1 MSHTTAYVLMYSM
14 YLRHR
19 CLSDNLI
26 QKHVTL
32 LHILFILTLSLHNS
46 CEFHSVPTRLTYRG
60 NTPIKFLAAMLSN
73 SLRASRMIANCG
85 RRQNTALGGLNLITR
100 SFATELGKGLDL
112 LDLDC
117 YDKSTGKRRI
127 QVKAFGETSFRL
139 DETLVKHSVLLLP
152 HSFLL
157 WNAKT
162 FDDITQESLEI
173 FTFMFPTL
181 EILFIGCG
189 EVQPKQLP
197 LELVR
202 YFRSKGIVV
211 EATSTSNAAGMF
223 NVLNAEGRN
232 VGAALLTQHPSSAV
246 FRIPGEFA

>member
-1 MSHTTAYVLMYSM
+1 M
-14 YLRHR
+14 
-19 CLSDNLI
+19 LI
-26 QKHVTL
+26 
-32 LHILFILTLSLHNS
+32 
-46 CEFHSVPTRLTYRG
+46 
-60 NTPIKFLAAMLSN
+60 N
-73 SLRASRMIANCG
+73 SLRASRKIVAKCDW
-85 RRQNTALGGLNLITR
+85 RQNTAFGGTNLASR

-117 YDKSTGKRRI
+117 YDKNTGKRRI

-139 DETLVKHSVLLLP
+139 DEVLVKHSVLLLP

-157 WNAKT
+157 WNAKV

-173 FTFMFPTL
+173 FPLLFPTL

-189 EVQPKQLP
+189 ETQPKQLP

-202 YFRSKGIVV
+202 YFRGKGIVV

-232 VGAALLTQHPSSAV
+232 VAAALLTEQPSTAT

>member
-1 MSHTTAYVLMYSM
+1 M
-14 YLRHR
+14 
-19 CLSDNLI
+19 LI
-26 QKHVTL
+26 
-32 LHILFILTLSLHNS
+32 
-46 CEFHSVPTRLTYRG
+46 
-60 NTPIKFLAAMLSN
+60 N
-73 SLRASRMIANCG
+73 SLRVSRKIVAKCDWK
-85 RRQNTALGGLNLITR
+85 QNTAFGRLNLASR

-117 YDKSTGKRRI
+117 YDKITGKRRI

-139 DETLVKHSVLLLP
+139 DEVLVKHSVLLLP

-162 FDDITQESLEI
+162 FDDITQDSLEI
-173 FTFMFPTL
+173 FPLMFPTL

-189 EVQPKQLP
+189 ETQPKQLP

-202 YFRSKGIVV
+202 YFRAKGIVV

-232 VGAALLTQHPSSAV
+232 VAAALLTEQPSTAT